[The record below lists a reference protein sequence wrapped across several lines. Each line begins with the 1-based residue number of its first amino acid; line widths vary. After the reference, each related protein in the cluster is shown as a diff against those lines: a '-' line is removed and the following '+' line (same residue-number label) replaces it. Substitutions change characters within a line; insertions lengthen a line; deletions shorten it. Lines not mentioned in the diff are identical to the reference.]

1 MELILVEALKTIF
14 RPQVLIMIILCILM
28 DVYYKKFIGMVG
40 EFWVKRELKK
50 VKLEFINNVIP
61 YIRFISNEQNVVNI

>member
-1 MELILVEALKTIF
+1 MELILVEALKTIL

>member
-40 EFWVKRELKK
+40 ELWVKRELKK